1 MSLHKGYVL
10 CGDSECPH
18 KSITG
23 LKHAH
28 GPDGRVQWLREAPLD
43 LSKLRV
49 PDALE
54 AEVHSLTAPEVR
66 AALLRGLDGG
76 SPAFD
81 RCRARGYSRAGHWSN
96 EPRCSDF
103 VEAPA
108 EPTPNARARDAAVVL
123 LESVLADVIAARR
136 YSTAESIRAAI
147 VCLEAIK

>member
-10 CGDSECPH
+10 CGDAECPH

-28 GPDGRVQWLREAPLD
+28 GPGGRVQWLREAPLD

-76 SPAFD
+76 PPAFD
-81 RCRARGYSRAGHWSN
+81 RCRSCGYSRAGHWSN
-96 EPRCSDF
+96 EPRCSEF
-103 VEAPA
+103 VE
-108 EPTPNARARDAAVVL
+108 TPQGVDAAVNARLRDEAVAL
-123 LESVLADVIAARR
+123 LKGALACGPSDRVCNQ
-136 YSTAESIRAAI
+136 IRDAL
-147 VCLEAIK
+147 VCLEAII